1 MYLITNKNLCSEQEY
16 FDRIKEA
23 CINGVDNI
31 IIREKDLTDE
41 EVKMIYDK
49 ISSSLPVEVRK
60 KTSILVNSEKDL
72 TDEEV
77 KMIYDKI
84 SSSLPVEVRKKTSI
98 LVNSKFKVYE
108 ETDCDGIHLP
118 FWLFKEKLN
127 EEYDFKIGKQIGLS
141 LHSAEEVSEMEELC
155 SKYGVKVSYIT
166 LSHIY
171 ETKCKEGLE
180 PKGLEL
186 LKNSGNLTKVK
197 RVALG
202 GIDSSNAAE
211 TLKYCDDIAV
221 MSLIMKSKDVKNT
234 VEELVSN
241 R

>member
-1 MYLITNKNLCSEQEY
+1 MYLITNSTLCSEQEY

-23 CINGVDNI
+23 CLNGVDNI

-41 EVKMIYDK
+41 EVEKIY
-49 ISSSLPVEVRK
+49 
-60 KTSILVNSEKDL
+60 N
-72 TDEEV
+72 
-77 KMIYDKI
+77 MI

-118 FWLFKEKLN
+118 FWLFKERLQ
-127 EEYDFKIGKQIGLS
+127 EGYDFNIGKQIGLS

-171 ETKCKEGLE
+171 ETKCKEGLK
-180 PKGLEL
+180 PRGLEL
-186 LKNSGNLTKVK
+186 LKKGGKLTKVK
-197 RVALG
+197 VVALG

>member
-60 KTSILVNSEKDL
+60 KTSILVNS
-72 TDEEV
+72 
-77 KMIYDKI
+77 
-84 SSSLPVEVRKKTSI
+84 
-98 LVNSKFKVYE
+98 KFKVYE

-118 FWLFKEKLN
+118 FWLFKERLQ
-127 EEYDFKIGKQIGLS
+127 EGYDFNIGKQIGLS

-171 ETKCKEGLE
+171 ETKCKEGLK
-180 PKGLEL
+180 PRGLEL
-186 LKNSGNLTKVK
+186 LKMGGELTKVK
-197 RVALG
+197 VVALG
-202 GIDSSNAAE
+202 GIDSSNVAE

-221 MSLIMKSKDVKNT
+221 MSLIMKSNDVKRT
-234 VEELVSN
+234 VEELIN
-241 R
+241 CK

>member
-1 MYLITNKNLCSEQEY
+1 MYLITNRTLCSEQEY

-41 EVKMIYDK
+41 EVKRIYD
-49 ISSSLPVEVRK
+49 R
-60 KTSILVNSEKDL
+60 
-72 TDEEV
+72 
-77 KMIYDKI
+77 I

-118 FWLFKEKLN
+118 FWLFKERLQ
-127 EEYDFKIGKQIGLS
+127 EGYDFNIGKQIGLS

-171 ETKCKEGLE
+171 ETKCKEGLK
-180 PKGLEL
+180 PRGLEL
-186 LKNSGNLTKVK
+186 LKKGGELTKVK
-197 RVALG
+197 VVALG

-221 MSLIMKSKDVKNT
+221 MSLIMKSENVKKT

>member
-1 MYLITNKNLCSEQEY
+1 MYLITNRTLCSEQEY

-23 CINGVDNI
+23 CLNGVDNI

-41 EVKMIYDK
+41 EVEKIYNM
-49 ISSSLPVEVRK
+49 ISSSIPA
-60 KTSILVNSEKDL
+60 
-72 TDEEV
+72 
-77 KMIYDKI
+77 
-84 SSSLPVEVRKKTSI
+84 EVRKKTSI

-171 ETKCKEGLE
+171 ETKCKEGLK
-180 PKGLEL
+180 PRGLEL
-186 LKNSGNLTKVK
+186 LKKGGKLTKVK
-197 RVALG
+197 VVALG

>member
-1 MYLITNKNLCSEQEY
+1 MYLITNRNLCSEQEY
-16 FDRIKEA
+16 FERIKEA

-60 KTSILVNSEKDL
+60 KTSILL
-72 TDEEV
+72 
-77 KMIYDKI
+77 
-84 SSSLPVEVRKKTSI
+84 
-98 LVNSKFKVYE
+98 NSKFKVYE

-118 FWLFKEKLN
+118 FWLFKERLQ
-127 EEYDFKIGKQIGLS
+127 EGYDFNIGKQIGLS

-171 ETKCKEGLE
+171 ETKCKEGLK
-180 PKGLEL
+180 PRGLEL
-186 LKNSGNLTKVK
+186 LKKGGKLTKVK
-197 RVALG
+197 VVALG

-221 MSLIMKSKDVKNT
+221 MSLIMKSENVKKT

>member
-1 MYLITNKNLCSEQEY
+1 MYLITNRTLCSEQEY

-23 CINGVDNI
+23 CLNGVDNI
-31 IIREKDLTDE
+31 IIR
-41 EVKMIYDK
+41 
-49 ISSSLPVEVRK
+49 
-60 KTSILVNSEKDL
+60 EKDL

-118 FWLFKEKLN
+118 FWLFKERLQ
-127 EEYDFKIGKQIGLS
+127 EGYDFNIGKQIGLS

-171 ETKCKEGLE
+171 ETKCKEGLK
-180 PKGLEL
+180 PRGLEL
-186 LKNSGNLTKVK
+186 LKKGGKLTKVK
-197 RVALG
+197 VVALG
-202 GIDSSNAAE
+202 GIDSSNASE

-221 MSLIMKSKDVKNT
+221 MSLIMKSNDVKNT

>member
-1 MYLITNKNLCSEQEY
+1 MYLITNRNLCSEQEY
-16 FDRIKEA
+16 FERIKEA

-60 KTSILVNSEKDL
+60 KTSILL
-72 TDEEV
+72 
-77 KMIYDKI
+77 
-84 SSSLPVEVRKKTSI
+84 
-98 LVNSKFKVYE
+98 NSKFKVYE

-118 FWLFKEKLN
+118 FWLFKERLQ
-127 EEYDFKIGKQIGLS
+127 EGYDFNIGKQIGLS

-171 ETKCKEGLE
+171 ETKCKEGLK
-180 PKGLEL
+180 PRGLEL
-186 LKNSGNLTKVK
+186 LKKGGELTKVK
-197 RVALG
+197 VVALG

-221 MSLIMKSKDVKNT
+221 MSLIMKSNDVKNT

>member
-1 MYLITNKNLCSEQEY
+1 MYLITNRTLCSKDEY
-16 FDRIKEA
+16 FERIKEA
-23 CINGVDNI
+23 CLNGADNI

-41 EVKMIYDK
+41 EVEKIY
-49 ISSSLPVEVRK
+49 
-60 KTSILVNSEKDL
+60 N
-72 TDEEV
+72 
-77 KMIYDKI
+77 MI

-118 FWLFKEKLN
+118 FWLFKDKLKEGYN
-127 EEYDFKIGKQIGLS
+127 FKIGKQIGLS
-141 LHSAEEVSEMEELC
+141 LHSTDEVAEMEELC
-155 SKYGVKVSYIT
+155 GKYDVKVSYIT

-186 LKNSGNLTKVK
+186 LKMGGKLTKVK
-197 RVALG
+197 VVALG

-221 MSLIMKSKDVKNT
+221 MSLIMKSNDVKRT
-234 VEELVSN
+234 VEELIN
-241 R
+241 CK

>member
-1 MYLITNKNLCSEQEY
+1 MYLITNRNLCSEQEY
-16 FDRIKEA
+16 FERIKEA

-60 KTSILVNSEKDL
+60 KTSILL
-72 TDEEV
+72 
-77 KMIYDKI
+77 
-84 SSSLPVEVRKKTSI
+84 
-98 LVNSKFKVYE
+98 NSKFKVYE

-118 FWLFKEKLN
+118 FWLFKERLQ
-127 EEYDFKIGKQIGLS
+127 EGYDFNIGKQIGLS

-171 ETKCKEGLE
+171 ETKCKEGLK
-180 PKGLEL
+180 PRGLEL
-186 LKNSGNLTKVK
+186 LKKGGELTKVK
-197 RVALG
+197 VVALG

-221 MSLIMKSKDVKNT
+221 MSLIMKSENVKKT

>member
-1 MYLITNKNLCSEQEY
+1 MYLITNRNLCSEQEY
-16 FDRIKEA
+16 FERIKEA

-41 EVKMIYDK
+41 EVKRIYD
-49 ISSSLPVEVRK
+49 R
-60 KTSILVNSEKDL
+60 
-72 TDEEV
+72 
-77 KMIYDKI
+77 I

-118 FWLFKEKLN
+118 FWLFKERLQ
-127 EEYDFKIGKQIGLS
+127 EGYDFNIGKQIGLS

-171 ETKCKEGLE
+171 ETKCKEGLK
-180 PKGLEL
+180 PRGLEL
-186 LKNSGNLTKVK
+186 LKKGGELTKVK
-197 RVALG
+197 VVALG

-221 MSLIMKSKDVKNT
+221 MSLIMKSENVKKT

>member
-1 MYLITNKNLCSEQEY
+1 MYLITNRNLCSEQEY
-16 FDRIKEA
+16 FERIKEA

-60 KTSILVNSEKDL
+60 KTSILL
-72 TDEEV
+72 
-77 KMIYDKI
+77 
-84 SSSLPVEVRKKTSI
+84 
-98 LVNSKFKVYE
+98 NSKFKVYE

-118 FWLFKEKLN
+118 FWLFKERLQ
-127 EEYDFKIGKQIGLS
+127 EGYDFNIGKQIGLS

-171 ETKCKEGLE
+171 ETKCKEGLK
-180 PKGLEL
+180 PRGLEL
-186 LKNSGNLTKVK
+186 LKKGGKLTKVK
-197 RVALG
+197 VVALG

-221 MSLIMKSKDVKNT
+221 MSLIMKSNDVKRT
-234 VEELVSN
+234 VEELIN
-241 R
+241 CK

>member
-1 MYLITNKNLCSEQEY
+1 MYLITNRNLCSEQEY
-16 FDRIKEA
+16 FERIKEA

-60 KTSILVNSEKDL
+60 KTSILL
-72 TDEEV
+72 
-77 KMIYDKI
+77 
-84 SSSLPVEVRKKTSI
+84 
-98 LVNSKFKVYE
+98 NSKFKVYE

-118 FWLFKEKLN
+118 FWLFKERLQ
-127 EEYDFKIGKQIGLS
+127 EGYDFNIGKQIGLS

-171 ETKCKEGLE
+171 ETKCKEGLK
-180 PKGLEL
+180 PRGLEL
-186 LKNSGNLTKVK
+186 LKMGGELTKVK
-197 RVALG
+197 VVALG

>member
-1 MYLITNKNLCSEQEY
+1 MYLITNRTLCSEQEY

-23 CINGVDNI
+23 CLNGVDNI

-41 EVKMIYDK
+41 EVEKIYNM
-49 ISSSLPVEVRK
+49 ISSSIPA
-60 KTSILVNSEKDL
+60 
-72 TDEEV
+72 
-77 KMIYDKI
+77 
-84 SSSLPVEVRKKTSI
+84 EVRKKTSI

-127 EEYDFKIGKQIGLS
+127 EEYDFKIDKKIGLS

-171 ETKCKEGLE
+171 ETKCKEGLK
-180 PKGLEL
+180 PRGLEL
-186 LKNSGNLTKVK
+186 LKKGGKLTKVK
-197 RVALG
+197 VVALG
-202 GIDSSNAAE
+202 GIDSSNVAE

>member
-1 MYLITNKNLCSEQEY
+1 MYLITNRNLCSEQEY
-16 FDRIKEA
+16 FERIKEA

-41 EVKMIYDK
+41 EVKRIYD
-49 ISSSLPVEVRK
+49 R
-60 KTSILVNSEKDL
+60 
-72 TDEEV
+72 
-77 KMIYDKI
+77 I

-118 FWLFKEKLN
+118 FWLFKERLQ
-127 EEYDFKIGKQIGLS
+127 EGYDFNIGKQIGLS

-171 ETKCKEGLE
+171 ETKCKEGLK
-180 PKGLEL
+180 PRGLEL
-186 LKNSGNLTKVK
+186 LKKGGKLTKVK
-197 RVALG
+197 VVALG

-221 MSLIMKSKDVKNT
+221 MSLIMKSNDVKNT

>member
-1 MYLITNKNLCSEQEY
+1 MYLITNRNLCSEQEY
-16 FDRIKEA
+16 FERIKEA

-60 KTSILVNSEKDL
+60 KTSILL
-72 TDEEV
+72 
-77 KMIYDKI
+77 
-84 SSSLPVEVRKKTSI
+84 
-98 LVNSKFKVYE
+98 NSKFKVYE

-118 FWLFKEKLN
+118 FWLFKERLQ
-127 EEYDFKIGKQIGLS
+127 EGYDFNIGKQIGLS

-171 ETKCKEGLE
+171 ETKCKEGLK
-180 PKGLEL
+180 PRGLEL
-186 LKNSGNLTKVK
+186 LKKGGKLTKVK
-197 RVALG
+197 VVALG

-221 MSLIMKSKDVKNT
+221 MSLIMKSKDVKKT

>member
-1 MYLITNKNLCSEQEY
+1 MINLYLITNRNLCSEQEY
-16 FDRIKEA
+16 FERIKEA

-60 KTSILVNSEKDL
+60 KTSILL
-72 TDEEV
+72 
-77 KMIYDKI
+77 
-84 SSSLPVEVRKKTSI
+84 
-98 LVNSKFKVYE
+98 NSKFKVYE

-118 FWLFKEKLN
+118 FWLFKERLQ
-127 EEYDFKIGKQIGLS
+127 EGYDFNIGKQIGLS

-171 ETKCKEGLE
+171 ETKCKEGLK
-180 PKGLEL
+180 PRGLEL
-186 LKNSGNLTKVK
+186 LKMGGELTKVK
-197 RVALG
+197 VVALG

>member
-1 MYLITNKNLCSEQEY
+1 MYLITNRNLCSEQEY
-16 FDRIKEA
+16 FERIKEA

-31 IIREKDLTDE
+31 IIR
-41 EVKMIYDK
+41 
-49 ISSSLPVEVRK
+49 
-60 KTSILVNSEKDL
+60 EKDL

-118 FWLFKEKLN
+118 FWLFKERLQ
-127 EEYDFKIGKQIGLS
+127 EGYDFKIGKQIGLS

-171 ETKCKEGLE
+171 ETKCKEGLK
-180 PKGLEL
+180 PRGLEL
-186 LKNSGNLTKVK
+186 LKKGGKLTKVK
-197 RVALG
+197 VVALG

-221 MSLIMKSKDVKNT
+221 MSLIMKSNDVKNT

>member
-1 MYLITNKNLCSEQEY
+1 MYLITNRNLCSEQEY
-16 FDRIKEA
+16 FERIKEA

-60 KTSILVNSEKDL
+60 KTSILL
-72 TDEEV
+72 
-77 KMIYDKI
+77 
-84 SSSLPVEVRKKTSI
+84 
-98 LVNSKFKVYE
+98 NSKFKVYE

-118 FWLFKEKLN
+118 FWLFKERLQ
-127 EEYDFKIGKQIGLS
+127 EGYDFNIGKQIGLS

-171 ETKCKEGLE
+171 ETKCKEGLK
-180 PKGLEL
+180 PRGLEL
-186 LKNSGNLTKVK
+186 LKKGGKLTKVK
-197 RVALG
+197 VVALG

-221 MSLIMKSKDVKNT
+221 MSLIMKSNDVKNT

>member
-1 MYLITNKNLCSEQEY
+1 MYLITNRNLCSEQEY
-16 FDRIKEA
+16 FERIKEA

-31 IIREKDLTDE
+31 IIR
-41 EVKMIYDK
+41 
-49 ISSSLPVEVRK
+49 
-60 KTSILVNSEKDL
+60 EKDL

-118 FWLFKEKLN
+118 FWLFKERLQ
-127 EEYDFKIGKQIGLS
+127 EGYDFNIGKQIGLS
-141 LHSAEEVSEMEELC
+141 LHSAEEVREMEELC

-171 ETKCKEGLE
+171 ETKCKEGLK
-180 PKGLEL
+180 PRGLEL
-186 LKNSGNLTKVK
+186 LKKGGELTKVK
-197 RVALG
+197 VVALG

-221 MSLIMKSKDVKNT
+221 MSLIMKSENVKKT

>member
-1 MYLITNKNLCSEQEY
+1 MYLITNRTLCSEQEY

-23 CINGVDNI
+23 CLNGVDNI

-41 EVKMIYDK
+41 EVEKIY
-49 ISSSLPVEVRK
+49 
-60 KTSILVNSEKDL
+60 N
-72 TDEEV
+72 
-77 KMIYDKI
+77 MI

-118 FWLFKEKLN
+118 FWLFKERLQ
-127 EEYDFKIGKQIGLS
+127 EGYDFNIGKQIGLS

-171 ETKCKEGLE
+171 ETKCKEGLK
-180 PKGLEL
+180 PRGLEL
-186 LKNSGNLTKVK
+186 LQKGGKLTKVK
-197 RVALG
+197 VVALG

-221 MSLIMKSKDVKNT
+221 MSLIMKSNDVKNT

>member
-1 MYLITNKNLCSEQEY
+1 MYLITNRNLCSEQEY
-16 FDRIKEA
+16 FERIKEA

-60 KTSILVNSEKDL
+60 KTSILL
-72 TDEEV
+72 
-77 KMIYDKI
+77 
-84 SSSLPVEVRKKTSI
+84 
-98 LVNSKFKVYE
+98 NSKFKVYE

-118 FWLFKEKLN
+118 FWLFKERLQ
-127 EEYDFKIGKQIGLS
+127 EGYDFNIGKQIGLS

-171 ETKCKEGLE
+171 ETKCKEGLK
-180 PKGLEL
+180 PRGLEL
-186 LKNSGNLTKVK
+186 LKKGGKLTKVK
-197 RVALG
+197 VVALG

>member
-1 MYLITNKNLCSEQEY
+1 MYLITNRNLCSEQEY
-16 FDRIKEA
+16 FERIKEA

-60 KTSILVNSEKDL
+60 KTSILL
-72 TDEEV
+72 
-77 KMIYDKI
+77 
-84 SSSLPVEVRKKTSI
+84 
-98 LVNSKFKVYE
+98 NSKFKVYE

-118 FWLFKEKLN
+118 FWLFKERLQ
-127 EEYDFKIGKQIGLS
+127 EGYDFNIGKQIGLS

-171 ETKCKEGLE
+171 ETKCKEGLK
-180 PKGLEL
+180 PRGLEL
-186 LKNSGNLTKVK
+186 LKMGGKLTKVK
-197 RVALG
+197 VVALG

>member
-1 MYLITNKNLCSEQEY
+1 MYLITNRTLCSEQEY

-41 EVKMIYDK
+41 EVKRIYD
-49 ISSSLPVEVRK
+49 R
-60 KTSILVNSEKDL
+60 
-72 TDEEV
+72 
-77 KMIYDKI
+77 I

-118 FWLFKEKLN
+118 FWLFKERLQ
-127 EEYDFKIGKQIGLS
+127 EGYDFNIGKQIGLS

-171 ETKCKEGLE
+171 ETKCKEGLK
-180 PKGLEL
+180 PRGLEL
-186 LKNSGNLTKVK
+186 LKKGGKLTKVK
-197 RVALG
+197 VVALG
-202 GIDSSNAAE
+202 GINSSNAAE

-221 MSLIMKSKDVKNT
+221 MSLIMKSENVKKT

>member
-1 MYLITNKNLCSEQEY
+1 MYLITNRNLCSEQEY
-16 FDRIKEA
+16 FERIKEA

-41 EVKMIYDK
+41 EVK
-49 ISSSLPVEVRK
+49 R
-60 KTSILVNSEKDL
+60 
-72 TDEEV
+72 
-77 KMIYDKI
+77 IYDKI

-118 FWLFKEKLN
+118 FWLFKERLQ
-127 EEYDFKIGKQIGLS
+127 EGYDFNIGKQIGLS

-171 ETKCKEGLE
+171 ETKCKEGLK
-180 PKGLEL
+180 PRGLEL
-186 LKNSGNLTKVK
+186 LKKGGKLTKVK
-197 RVALG
+197 VVALG

>member
-1 MYLITNKNLCSEQEY
+1 MYLITNRTLCSEQEY

-23 CINGVDNI
+23 CLNGVDNI

-41 EVKMIYDK
+41 EVEKIYNM
-49 ISSSLPVEVRK
+49 ISSSIPA
-60 KTSILVNSEKDL
+60 
-72 TDEEV
+72 
-77 KMIYDKI
+77 
-84 SSSLPVEVRKKTSI
+84 EVRKKTSI

-118 FWLFKEKLN
+118 FWLSKEKLK
-127 EEYDFKIGKQIGLS
+127 EGYDFKIDKQIGLS

-171 ETKCKEGLE
+171 ETKCKEGLK
-180 PKGLEL
+180 PRGLEL
-186 LKNSGNLTKVK
+186 LKKGGKLTKVK
-197 RVALG
+197 VVALG

-221 MSLIMKSKDVKNT
+221 MSLIMKSENVKKT

>member
-1 MYLITNKNLCSEQEY
+1 MYLITNRNLCSEQEY
-16 FDRIKEA
+16 FERIKEA

-31 IIREKDLTDE
+31 IIR
-41 EVKMIYDK
+41 
-49 ISSSLPVEVRK
+49 
-60 KTSILVNSEKDL
+60 EKDL

-118 FWLFKEKLN
+118 FWLFKERLQ
-127 EEYDFKIGKQIGLS
+127 EGYDFKIGKQIGLS

-171 ETKCKEGLE
+171 ETKCKEGLK
-180 PKGLEL
+180 PRGLEL
-186 LKNSGNLTKVK
+186 LKKGGKLTKVK
-197 RVALG
+197 VVALG

-221 MSLIMKSKDVKNT
+221 MSLIMKSENVKKT

>member
-1 MYLITNKNLCSEQEY
+1 MYLITNRTLCSEQEY

-23 CINGVDNI
+23 CLNGVDNI

-41 EVKMIYDK
+41 EVK
-49 ISSSLPVEVRK
+49 R
-60 KTSILVNSEKDL
+60 
-72 TDEEV
+72 
-77 KMIYDKI
+77 IYDKI

-118 FWLFKEKLN
+118 FWLFKERLQ
-127 EEYDFKIGKQIGLS
+127 EGYDFNIGKQIGLS

-171 ETKCKEGLE
+171 ETKCKEGLK
-180 PKGLEL
+180 PRGLEL
-186 LKNSGNLTKVK
+186 LKKGGKLTKVK
-197 RVALG
+197 VVALG

>member
-1 MYLITNKNLCSEQEY
+1 MYLITNRNLCSEQEY
-16 FDRIKEA
+16 FERIKEA

-31 IIREKDLTDE
+31 IIR
-41 EVKMIYDK
+41 
-49 ISSSLPVEVRK
+49 
-60 KTSILVNSEKDL
+60 EKDL

-118 FWLFKEKLN
+118 FWLFKERLQ
-127 EEYDFKIGKQIGLS
+127 EGYDFNIGKQIGLS

-171 ETKCKEGLE
+171 ETKCKEGLK
-180 PKGLEL
+180 PRGLEL
-186 LKNSGNLTKVK
+186 LKMGGELTKVK
-197 RVALG
+197 VVALG

>member
-1 MYLITNKNLCSEQEY
+1 MYLITNRNLCSEQEY

-23 CINGVDNI
+23 CLNGVDNI

-41 EVKMIYDK
+41 EVEKIYN
-49 ISSSLPVEVRK
+49 
-60 KTSILVNSEKDL
+60 T
-72 TDEEV
+72 
-77 KMIYDKI
+77 I

-171 ETKCKEGLE
+171 ETKCKEGLK
-180 PKGLEL
+180 PRGLEL
-186 LKNSGNLTKVK
+186 LKKGGELTKVK
-197 RVALG
+197 VVALG

-221 MSLIMKSKDVKNT
+221 MSLIMKSRDVKKT
-234 VEELVSN
+234 VEELIN
-241 R
+241 CK

>member
-1 MYLITNKNLCSEQEY
+1 MYLITNRNLCSEQEY
-16 FDRIKEA
+16 FERIKEA

-60 KTSILVNSEKDL
+60 KTSILL
-72 TDEEV
+72 
-77 KMIYDKI
+77 
-84 SSSLPVEVRKKTSI
+84 
-98 LVNSKFKVYE
+98 NSKFKVYE

-118 FWLFKEKLN
+118 FWLFKERLQ
-127 EEYDFKIGKQIGLS
+127 EGYDFNIGKQIGLS

-171 ETKCKEGLE
+171 ETKCKEGLK
-180 PKGLEL
+180 PRGLEL
-186 LKNSGNLTKVK
+186 LQKGGKLTKVK
-197 RVALG
+197 VVALG
-202 GIDSSNAAE
+202 GIDSSNAKE

>member
-1 MYLITNKNLCSEQEY
+1 MYLITNRNLCSEQEY
-16 FDRIKEA
+16 FERIKEA

-31 IIREKDLTDE
+31 IIR
-41 EVKMIYDK
+41 
-49 ISSSLPVEVRK
+49 
-60 KTSILVNSEKDL
+60 EKDL

-118 FWLFKEKLN
+118 FWLFKERLQ
-127 EEYDFKIGKQIGLS
+127 EGYDFNIGKQIGLS

-171 ETKCKEGLE
+171 ETKCKEGLK
-180 PKGLEL
+180 PRGLEL
-186 LKNSGNLTKVK
+186 LQKGGKLTKVK
-197 RVALG
+197 VVALG
-202 GIDSSNAAE
+202 GIDSSNAKE

-221 MSLIMKSKDVKNT
+221 MSLIMKSNDVKRT
-234 VEELVSN
+234 IEEFIN
-241 R
+241 CK

>member
-1 MYLITNKNLCSEQEY
+1 MINLYLITNRNLCSEQEY
-16 FDRIKEA
+16 FERIKEA

-31 IIREKDLTDE
+31 IIR
-41 EVKMIYDK
+41 
-49 ISSSLPVEVRK
+49 
-60 KTSILVNSEKDL
+60 EKDL

-118 FWLFKEKLN
+118 FWLFKERLQ
-127 EEYDFKIGKQIGLS
+127 EGYDFNIGKQIGLS

-171 ETKCKEGLE
+171 ETKCKEGLK
-180 PKGLEL
+180 PRGLEL
-186 LKNSGNLTKVK
+186 LKKGGKLTKVK
-197 RVALG
+197 VVALG

-221 MSLIMKSKDVKNT
+221 MSLIMKSNDVKNT

>member
-1 MYLITNKNLCSEQEY
+1 MYLITNRNLCSEQEY
-16 FDRIKEA
+16 FERIKEA

-31 IIREKDLTDE
+31 IIR
-41 EVKMIYDK
+41 
-49 ISSSLPVEVRK
+49 
-60 KTSILVNSEKDL
+60 EKDL

-118 FWLFKEKLN
+118 FWLFKERLQ
-127 EEYDFKIGKQIGLS
+127 EGYDFNIGKQIGLS

-171 ETKCKEGLE
+171 ETKCKEGLK
-180 PKGLEL
+180 PRGLEL
-186 LKNSGNLTKVK
+186 LKMGGKLTKVK
-197 RVALG
+197 VVALG

-234 VEELVSN
+234 VEALVSN

>member
-1 MYLITNKNLCSEQEY
+1 MYLITNRTLCSEQEY

-23 CINGVDNI
+23 CLNGVDNI

-41 EVKMIYDK
+41 EVEKIY
-49 ISSSLPVEVRK
+49 
-60 KTSILVNSEKDL
+60 N
-72 TDEEV
+72 
-77 KMIYDKI
+77 MI

-118 FWLFKEKLN
+118 FWLFKERLQ
-127 EEYDFKIGKQIGLS
+127 EGYDFKIDKQIGLS

-171 ETKCKEGLE
+171 ETKCKEGLK
-180 PKGLEL
+180 PRGLEL
-186 LKNSGNLTKVK
+186 LKKGGELTKVK
-197 RVALG
+197 VVALG

-221 MSLIMKSKDVKNT
+221 MSLIMKSENVKKT